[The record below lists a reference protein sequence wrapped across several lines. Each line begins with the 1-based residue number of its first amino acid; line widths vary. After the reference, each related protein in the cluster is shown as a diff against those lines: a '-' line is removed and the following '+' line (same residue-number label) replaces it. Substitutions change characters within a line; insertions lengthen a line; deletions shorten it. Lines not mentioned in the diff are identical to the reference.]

1 MLMYLAP
8 GALFAQTVTTDR
20 APGFHPAPFM
30 VRLSASTTGAT
41 IHYTTDGS
49 APTEASPVFAAPIA
63 IAPADTIRLAYIPT
77 NHNVRA
83 DERWRAPTGRVF
95 RGMVVRARARR
106 LRDGDPPPRSPI
118 SSIRTASRGMM
129 GFRSSPSPP
138 IPGISSPRIPAS
150 TYPDAASPRT

>member
-95 RGMVVRARARR
+95 LGDGGTRAGSDGFGMGTHRRVHIFHRSGR
-106 LRDGDPPPRSPI
+106 LR
-118 SSIRTASRGMM
+118 AV
-129 GFRSSPSPP
+129 
-138 IPGISSPRIPAS
+138 
-150 TYPDAASPRT
+150 